1 MSGWR
6 DRGSKALKQFKAF
19 AHSTRRYPR
28 EKALADHVSTHN
40 LLYAA
45 NPVYI
50 EVTQGGTSPIRGFAA
65 LVWLQLLLA
74 CGYGVIA
81 AYGMVFDPSPQVT
94 GGWRVFGVIM
104 GLVMLAGTLL
114 PLLMLFFSFFTPTDA
129 VVRFDR
135 KRQMVYK
142 WSGQGLIEIPWSRL
156 TPVVQGMATS
166 PMQASKT
173 YRALFVDYAANGEP
187 RCTQDVPHLM
197 LVGQPSG
204 GEQGALYFLEYVRR
218 YMEDGWDAV
227 PRPRTWLRH
236 RPRWRA
242 MFNFVG
248 MADAWAEEER
258 APTEE
263 GRPWWLAALFGVG
276 SCVLFPMQV
285 TNWLALQVAP
295 RPRWPRSLKN
305 MHADDLAAIG
315 YLPDGRRAKARLQ
328 GVVAERD
335 GDEAEAAC
343 RRGEPSGWLDRL
355 AALITIPMI
364 FLSPLLVWIAGF
376 GYLPFFQIDLGAA
389 FVWSGVLGAGA
400 TAIAL
405 LSLRYVMSPLRA

>member
-1 MSGWR
+1 MGGWKSK
-6 DRGSKALKQFKAF
+6 GTKALEQFKAF
-19 AHSTRRYPR
+19 SQSTRRYPKG
-28 EKALADHVSTHN
+28 KALADHASAHN

-65 LVWLQLLLA
+65 LIWFGGMLGCWYAAISAFGLA
-74 CGYGVIA
+74 L
-81 AYGMVFDPSPQVT
+81 DSSPMVT
-94 GGWRVFGVIM
+94 GGWRIFDFMM
-104 GLVMLAGTLL
+104 GLVMLLGSSL
-114 PLLMLFFSFFTPTDA
+114 PMFLLFFSFFAPTDA
-129 VVRFDR
+129 VIRFDR
-135 KRQMVYK
+135 KRRMVYK
-142 WSGQGLIEIPWSRL
+142 WSNQGLVEIPWSHL

-166 PMQASKT
+166 PIQASKT

-187 RCTQDVPHLM
+187 RCTKDVPHLM

-227 PRPRTWLRH
+227 PRPRAWLRH

-258 APTEE
+258 SPTEE

-305 MHADDLAAIG
+305 MHAEDLTAIG
-315 YLPDGRRAKARLQ
+315 YLADGRRATARLQ
-328 GVVAERD
+328 DVVAPPD
-335 GDEAEAAC
+335 GDEARC
-343 RRGEPSGWLDRL
+343 HGGEPSGWLDRM

-376 GYLPFFQIDLGAA
+376 GYLPFFQIDLSVA
-389 FVWSGVLGAGA
+389 FAWSIVLGAGA

-405 LSLRYVMSPLRA
+405 LSLRYVMTPLRV